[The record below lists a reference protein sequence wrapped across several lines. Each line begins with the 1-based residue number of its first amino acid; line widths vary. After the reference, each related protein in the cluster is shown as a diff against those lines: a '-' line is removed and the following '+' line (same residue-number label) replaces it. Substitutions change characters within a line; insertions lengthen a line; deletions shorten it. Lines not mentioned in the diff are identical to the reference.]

1 MHAGVRGT
9 AAGLLVAVLV
19 AAASPLRADDRDAR
33 RAFDAGRF
41 DEARH
46 LWLPLAAAGD
56 AEAALDLGLLYD
68 LGRGVPQDS
77 SMAYRWYRQAA
88 EAGLAQ
94 AAFNVA
100 VMLDSGAG
108 VPRDGAEAALWYA
121 RAAAGGYHR
130 AQYAL
135 AQLYAAGDG
144 VPRNLATAEA
154 WYRAAAAA
162 ALAPLPPA
170 CQRCRDSGRAAASPP
185 PGDLSPVRPVPV
197 APADVVL
204 PAGQHPFES
213 RVGMEYAGAAGPS
226 QILRRGQGARCVR
239 LARGCRELRRNLRDP
254 RRAAGHAAALRM
266 ARLCGGEAG
275 GALCQQRL
283 ELVLDRQGQ
292 RGLTPCRS
300 RRRARWRQSL
310 LGARGIRIEPGAP
323 CSMPALQTDLV
334 LLRVETTHSGSFTK
348 QANLDDASIR
358 RWPLV
363 FVSDSVRQTP
373 LPRWQ

>member
-56 AEAALDLGLLYD
+56 AEAALDVGLLYD

-77 SMAYRWYRQAA
+77 STAYRWYRQAA

-108 VPRDGAEAALWYA
+108 VPRDSAEAALWYA
-121 RAAAGGYHR
+121 RAAANGYHR

-144 VPRNLATAEA
+144 VPRNPATAAA
-154 WYRAAAAA
+154 WYRAAARGGLRAA
-162 ALAPLPPA
+162 SARLPGLP
-170 CQRCRDSGRAAASPP
+170 RPERAAAFPP
-185 PGDLSPVRPVPV
+185 PGNLSPVRPVPV
-197 APADVVL
+197 APVDAVL
-204 PAGQHPFES
+204 PAGQNPLKVALVWNTPEQP
-213 RVGMEYAGAAGPS
+213 VPVKYY
-226 QILRRGQGARCVR
+226 V
-239 LARGCRELRRNLRDP
+239 ELR
-254 RRAAGHAAALRM
+254 ALDAFGSREVS
-266 ARLCGGEAG
+266 ASYAETSATLV
-275 GALCQQRL
+275 
-283 ELVLDRQGQ
+283 EL
-292 RGLTPCRS
+292 
-300 RRRARWRQSL
+300 
-310 LGARGIRIEPGAP
+310 PGAP
-323 CSMPALQTDLV
+323 RLYAW
-334 LLRVETTHSGSFTK
+334 RVYAVARSGAHYATSPWNSFLTGK
-348 QANLDDASIR
+348 GAAD
-358 RWPLV
+358 
-363 FVSDSVRQTP
+363 
-373 LPRWQ
+373 